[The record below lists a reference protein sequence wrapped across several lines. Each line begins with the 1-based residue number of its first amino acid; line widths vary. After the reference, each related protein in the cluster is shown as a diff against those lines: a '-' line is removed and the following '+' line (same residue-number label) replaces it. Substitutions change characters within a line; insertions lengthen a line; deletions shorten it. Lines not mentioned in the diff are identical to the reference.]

1 MKKCFGYIRVSTPR
15 QGECGVSLQEQ
26 RDAII
31 RYAQRFQLNITS
43 WFEER
48 ETAAKRG
55 RPIFN
60 RMLHLLR
67 AGQADGIII
76 HKIDR
81 SARNLKDWADLG
93 ELIDQGTQI
102 HFANESID
110 LNSRGGRLSA
120 DIQAVVAADYIRN
133 LREETRKGIYGRLKQ
148 GLYPLPAPPGYADKG
163 PGKVKEPDPA
173 MAHHFI
179 KAFELYATD
188 RYTLDSLTEEMYRL
202 GLRNRNGKKTTRNDW
217 SNILKN
223 PFYMGI
229 IRIRKTGESFAGAHQ
244 PLISKSSFDRVQ
256 TILHRKTRKV
266 FGRHRFLLSR
276 LLLCKLC
283 GRSLSGEMQKGH
295 TYYRCPG
302 KHYPP
307 TCVREEAIETEIRR
321 ALDPVQFPEAA
332 EKYFAEKVA
341 KLREGW
347 VQQQENQV
355 VALNLRIVQ
364 LTDRLDR
371 LTDAYIDRMIEKD
384 IYERKKAALLVE
396 HKGIDEQRTALKEN
410 PAAAE
415 HRLTEFFELAKSAQ
429 LSYEMK
435 LPEERRDFLKI
446 VTSNRLVEGKNIVIT
461 LKTPFDEVAN
471 WSKNTNGCPLR
482 DRLRTLDRLIEKL
495 MEFFKSHPIRGAEA
509 GDEASVARSPLLA
522 NA

>member
-1 MKKCFGYIRVSTPR
+1 MKRCFGYIRVSTPK
-15 QGECGVSLQEQ
+15 QGERGVSLQEQ

-31 RYAQRFQLNITS
+31 RYAQRFQLDIAS

-55 RPIFN
+55 RPVFG
-60 RMLHLLR
+60 RMLQLLKK
-67 AGQADGIII
+67 GQADGIII

-120 DIQAVVAADYIRN
+120 DIQAVVAADFIRN
-133 LREETRKGIYGRLKQ
+133 LREETKKGIYGRLKQ
-148 GLYPLPAPPGYADKG
+148 GLYPFIAPPGYLDKG

-173 MAHHFI
+173 RRHHFLR
-179 KAFELYATD
+179 AFELYATD

-202 GLRNRNGKKTTRNDW
+202 GLRTRKGGKIRRNDW
-217 SNILKN
+217 SKILNN

-229 IRIRKTGESFAGAHQ
+229 IHVRRTGESFAGAHQ
-244 PLISKSSFDRVQ
+244 PLISKSVFDRVQ

-266 FGRHRFLLSR
+266 FGRHRFLFSR

-283 GRSLSGEMQKGH
+283 SRSLSGEMQKGH

-364 LTDRLDR
+364 LTERLDR

-384 IYERKKAALLVE
+384 VYERKKTALLADQS
-396 HKGIDEQRTALKEN
+396 GIEEQRAALKEN

-415 HRLTEFFELAKSAQ
+415 HRLTEFFELAKNAR
-429 LSYEMK
+429 LSYELK
-435 LPEERRDFLKI
+435 LPEEKRDFLKI
-446 VTSNRLVEGKNIVIT
+446 VTSNRSVEGKNIAIM
-461 LKTPFDEVAN
+461 LKSPFDEVAN
-471 WSKNTNGCPLR
+471 WSKNTSGCPLR
-482 DRLRTLDRLIEKL
+482 DRLRTLGQLIENL
-495 MEFFKSHPIRGAEA
+495 MEFFKSHPIQGAEVGEITTEMRA
-509 GDEASVARSPLLA
+509 A
-522 NA
+522 